1 MSIETDVIELL
12 KKLEGTKQYQTKMKY
27 FRNGMFHIYKDSEG
41 FETIGYGHLV
51 KQSERIK
58 FVNGITEQQADQ
70 LLLVDYQKAKR
81 DADSFNLDLPERWNA
96 LVSILVF
103 QLGKAGY
110 SKFIKHLA
118 ALKNRNYA
126 TAIAELKNSKLYQ
139 QTPNRID
146 QMLYWVTNQ

>member
-1 MSIETDVIELL
+1 MSIETEVLALL
-12 KKLEGTKQYQTKMKY
+12 KQLEGTKQYQTKMKY
-27 FRNGMFHIYKDSEG
+27 FRNGLFHIYTDSEG

-51 KQSERIK
+51 KTSERSK
-58 FVNGITEQQADQ
+58 LVNGITEQQADQ

-96 LVSILVF
+96 LVSILIF
-103 QLGKAGY
+103 QLGKTGY
-110 SKFIKHLA
+110 SKFVKHLS

-146 QMLYWVTNQ
+146 QLLYWVTN